1 MGDDMATL
9 QRINQ
14 DDLRNHNLSVVL
26 NQVLRS
32 PQPLS
37 RADLAKATGLTKAT
51 MSLLVSL
58 LIEHGVLREGVPLVQ
73 AVYGRPSTPLI
84 IAGGRVCGI
93 GIQINTDGYGYTV
106 LDLDGSTV
114 AERWVDRDLHEVDA
128 DEIFADLDA
137 MLLDQ
142 EQTLREQ
149 GYILAGTGIA
159 LPGLVTEDAHLIVAR
174 NLGWENIDLMQY
186 DVIKR
191 LNVVAGNE
199 SNMAATA
206 HLPGYA
212 TQVHDEGMVGPDG
225 SFIYVSTD
233 IGIGGAIVRDGKVV
247 DGGHGFAGEIGH
259 LSVQL
264 DGPQCRCGR
273 HGCLEVYAG
282 RRSMVERAGLASG
295 DAAASQQA
303 IDMFTQAVFD
313 GAEPMHNVYL
323 KAFGAMVSAI
333 VSTINL
339 SDVDTVI
346 IGGCWAQLSAE
357 ERERMQAEVQRQI
370 LARDKVEAH
379 ILLTRDMRRPALIG
393 AAQIGLRK
401 FVDNPLAYLT
411 ADSVA

>member
-1 MGDDMATL
+1 MSGAHGPKGLTRRNFLKTAGAAGVAACLSAVGTNLAVAEELDD
-9 QRINQ
+9 
-14 DDLRNHNLSVVL
+14 DE
-26 NQVLRS
+26 
-32 PQPLS
+32 
-37 RADLAKATGLTKAT
+37 RADDEERICSVMCRSNCMGSCRWLA
-51 MSLLVSL
+51 
-58 LIEHGVLREGVPLVQ
+58 H
-73 AVYGRPSTPLI
+73 
-84 IAGGRVCGI
+84 
-93 GIQINTDGYGYTV
+93 
-106 LDLDGSTV
+106 
-114 AERWVDRDLHEVDA
+114 
-128 DEIFADLDA
+128 
-137 MLLDQ
+137 
-142 EQTLREQ
+142 
-149 GYILAGTGIA
+149 
-159 LPGLVTEDAHLIVAR
+159 
-174 NLGWENIDLMQY
+174 
-186 DVIKR
+186 
-191 LNVVAGNE
+191 
-199 SNMAATA
+199 
-206 HLPGYA
+206 
-212 TQVHDEGMVGPDG
+212 
-225 SFIYVSTD
+225 
-233 IGIGGAIVRDGKVV
+233 VRDGKVV

>member
-1 MGDDMATL
+1 M
-9 QRINQ
+9 
-14 DDLRNHNLSVVL
+14 
-26 NQVLRS
+26 
-32 PQPLS
+32 
-37 RADLAKATGLTKAT
+37 
-51 MSLLVSL
+51 
-58 LIEHGVLREGVPLVQ
+58 
-73 AVYGRPSTPLI
+73 
-84 IAGGRVCGI
+84 
-93 GIQINTDGYGYTV
+93 
-106 LDLDGSTV
+106 
-114 AERWVDRDLHEVDA
+114 
-128 DEIFADLDA
+128 
-137 MLLDQ
+137 
-142 EQTLREQ
+142 
-149 GYILAGTGIA
+149 
-159 LPGLVTEDAHLIVAR
+159 
-174 NLGWENIDLMQY
+174 
-186 DVIKR
+186 
-191 LNVVAGNE
+191 
-199 SNMAATA
+199 
-206 HLPGYA
+206 
-212 TQVHDEGMVGPDG
+212 
-225 SFIYVSTD
+225 
-233 IGIGGAIVRDGKVV
+233 RDGKVV

-282 RRSMVERAGLASG
+282 RRSLVERAGLASG